1 MAANVANHQSATP
14 KSGSASRSATRID
27 TDSLMMLKTLELR
40 ARAVVEGFLTGL
52 HRSPFHGFSAEFSEY
67 RQYSPG
73 DDPRYLDWK
82 LFARS
87 DRYYIKRFEE
97 ETNLACW
104 LLLDLS
110 RSMGFGS
117 GAYTKADYARTAA
130 ATLAYF
136 LTLQRDAIGLV
147 TFDEHVGES
156 LPARF
161 RPSHLH
167 RVMMTLERAVGGVAT
182 SIDKPLEQIAATVTK
197 RGLIV
202 LLTDMLAPLE
212 GLETNLGY
220 LRARGHEVIVV
231 RILDPREI
239 DFQFENASMFR
250 DLETGREFYID
261 PEVARKQYRENF
273 ERHASQLEELT
284 QGLGVDLLTMRTDEP
299 LDSLLFEFLS
309 ARARKASV
317 GVGRI
322 ASAAVG
328 GVK

>member
-1 MAANVANHQSATP
+1 MSAEALSS
-14 KSGSASRSATRID
+14 KSPSETSPATGPAQRID
-27 TDSLMMLKTLELR
+27 PETLMKLKTLELR
-40 ARAVVEGFLTGL
+40 ARAVVEGFLSGL
-52 HRSPFHGFSAEFSEY
+52 HRSPYHGFSAEFSEY
-67 RQYSPG
+67 REYSPG

-117 GAYTKADYARTAA
+117 GSYSKADYARTAA

-136 LTLQRDAIGLV
+136 LTTQRDAVGLV
-147 TFDEHVGES
+147 TFDESIGES

-167 RVMMTLERAVGGVAT
+167 RVMLTLENAVGGTST
-182 SIDKPLEQIAATVTK
+182 SIDKPLEQIAATVSK

-220 LRARGHEVIVV
+220 LRARGHEVLVV

-239 DFQFENASMFR
+239 DFKFEKASMFR
-250 DLETGREFYID
+250 DAETGREFYVD
-261 PEVARKQYRENF
+261 PESAEKEYRERF
-273 ERHASQLEELT
+273 DEHAAALGKLT
-284 QGLGVDLLTMRTDEP
+284 QGLGIDLVTMRTDEP
-299 LDSLLFEFLS
+299 LDSLLFDFIA
-309 ARARKASV
+309 ARTHRAA
-317 GVGRI
+317 GGIGRP
-322 ASAAVG
+322 AAAG
-328 GVK
+328 GRS